1 MIENLSDRW
10 PVPERMESL
19 PRQNGY
25 VVPWFVAKVGDTYD
39 FRVVDA
45 SKFRPALDKKCC
57 WICGKKLGVYL
68 AFPIGPMCAINK
80 TISEPPSHRE
90 CAEYAVRV
98 CPFLA
103 QRQDDRR
110 LSNLPEGVR
119 ESAGLPIKRQPGAVA
134 IWITN
139 RFKKS
144 IYGGQY
150 LFELGDP
157 VEVLWFCHGR
167 KATREEVL
175 KSIESG
181 YPLLLELAQQDG
193 AEGVKALEEARDR
206 ALELIPQ
213 T

>member
-1 MIENLSDRW
+1 MSISRMRRVQL
-10 PVPERMESL
+10 VPSCKPHPL
-19 PRQNGY
+19 
-25 VVPWFVAKVGDTYD
+25 VG
-39 FRVVDA
+39 
-45 SKFRPALDKKCC
+45 
-57 WICGKKLGVYL
+57 GV
-68 AFPIGPMCAINK
+68 I
-80 TISEPPSHRE
+80 
-90 CAEYAVRV
+90 
-98 CPFLA
+98 
-103 QRQDDRR
+103 D
-110 LSNLPEGVR
+110 
-119 ESAGLPIKRQPGAVA
+119 
-134 IWITN
+134 
-139 RFKKS
+139 
-144 IYGGQY
+144 GGQY